1 MTAAKKALTPE
12 QVREVAKVLGVEADD
27 RVWVIGL
34 DPQSGDG
41 AMDVLA
47 ADDTAIMVGEKMY
60 LDSYVKY
67 PSTGTIQATIKLT
80 P

>member
-47 ADDTAIMVGEKMY
+47 ANDTVIMVGEKMY
-60 LDSYVKY
+60 LDSYAKY
-67 PSTGTIQATIKLT
+67 PSTGTIQATIKLAE
-80 P
+80 